1 MGKGS
6 GRTVFHS
13 ECRANDKDLGQNALD
28 IFEEKNISV
37 AGGESEGGSGTEVVR
52 DVEVGWAPN
61 MHDPGKP
68 SEELA
73 ITVIGRRKCRRA

>member
-1 MGKGS
+1 M
-6 GRTVFHS
+6 
-13 ECRANDKDLGQNALD
+13 
-28 IFEEKNISV
+28 

-73 ITVIGRRKCRRA
+73 IIVIGRRKCRRA